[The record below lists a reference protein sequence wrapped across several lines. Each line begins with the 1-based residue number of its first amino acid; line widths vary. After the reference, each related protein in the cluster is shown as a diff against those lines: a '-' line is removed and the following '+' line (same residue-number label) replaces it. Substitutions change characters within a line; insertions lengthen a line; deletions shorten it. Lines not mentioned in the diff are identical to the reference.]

1 MIFSK
6 LFVTLSLLGPV
17 LGVVLNVT
25 GPQPLAIP
33 FGGGSA
39 SIVQTPTSD
48 TRIYHQNPDGS
59 IWEISASGPFVKP
72 AFEGQFL
79 LVPAA
84 EVLPGTPIVATSV
97 DGNLADVHV
106 FFFSPKLVVSEYIW
120 TNGIGWTGGSTCTKC
135 LTANGF
141 VAASAQYL
149 YAVENLAATA
159 ASTLRVGFNGAGAP
173 GSLTEANKVGGVWQ
187 LGVMN

>member
-17 LGVVLNVT
+17 LGAALNVT

-39 SIVQTPTSD
+39 SIVQNLNGD
-48 TRIYHQNPDGS
+48 TRIYHQTADGS
-59 IWEISASGPFVKP
+59 IWEIGATGPFVKP
-72 AFEGQFL
+72 TFEAQGL

-97 DGNLADVHV
+97 DGNFADVHV

-120 TNGIGWTGGSTCTKC
+120 TGIGWTGGSTCTKC

-149 YAVENLAATA
+149 YATENNAATA